1 MSHATRHVPRPSGLR
16 RGGSVLAAAL
26 LAAATGCVLVAP
38 AHAAGSGV
46 PASQPL
52 VKLLRDHVA
61 RARPS
66 ANAPR
71 VGSVGA
77 RRPLTHVR
85 TFLPVIDDAIGSE
98 GKPWVRVRLPGRPTG
113 HKGWIRSDQT
123 RRTSTE
129 WHISV
134 KRSARRVTV
143 YHDGKVERRFKAIVG
158 KPATPTP
165 RGNFFIEEAVALSS
179 KDAGAPFAL
188 ATSARS
194 NVLQEFNGGPGQI
207 ALHGTNNI
215 SGALGTAAS
224 HGCIRLST
232 QAITWL
238 ARRIGSGIPLTIR

>member
-1 MSHATRHVPRPSGLR
+1 MSHGARHVPRPSGLR
-16 RGGSVLAAAL
+16 RGGAALAAAL
-26 LAAATGCVLVAP
+26 LAATAGCVVVAP
-38 AHAAGSGV
+38 AQAAGPRV

-52 VKLLRDHVA
+52 VKLLREHVA

-66 ANAPR
+66 ANAR
-71 VGSVGA
+71 RLESVAA

-85 TFLPVIDDAIGSE
+85 TVLPVIGDAISSDGE
-98 GKPWVRVRLPGRPTG
+98 PWVRVRLPGRPTG
-113 HKGWIRSDQT
+113 HTGWIRSDQT

-134 KRSARRVTV
+134 KLSDRRVTV
-143 YHDGKVERRFKAIVG
+143 YHDGRAQRRFKATVG
-158 KPATPTP
+158 KSSTPTP
-165 RGNFFIEEAVALSS
+165 RGRFFIEEAVALSS

-207 ALHGTNNI
+207 ALHGTKNI
-215 SGALGTAAS
+215 PGTLGSAVS